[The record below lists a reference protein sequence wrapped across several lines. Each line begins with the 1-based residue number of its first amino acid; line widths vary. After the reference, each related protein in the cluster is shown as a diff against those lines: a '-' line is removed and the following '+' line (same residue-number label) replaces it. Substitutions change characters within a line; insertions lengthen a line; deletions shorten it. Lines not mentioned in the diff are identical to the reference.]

1 MKIRFNIHYK
11 TNWGENL
18 FICGSHP
25 ALGNWNTEKAVNMRY
40 VGGELWQYELE
51 LHAENAIEYK
61 YFYRD
66 SQRQVFWEGG
76 ENRRLTTMN
85 KSFTL
90 INDNWQPFFDQ
101 NRVLHSKA
109 FTDVI
114 MKPEK
119 KDAPLKD
126 SRAKKSLRLTIEAPR
141 IGPGFAIAVLGDS
154 PLLGNWSQPRIM
166 NNNAY
171 PLWQLNLNVTKA
183 SFPLEYKYVIV
194 ELATKKVVTWEIGF
208 NRKLQH
214 PDEVCDECL
223 QLQHD
228 LPFRYPVGNWKGAG
242 VSIPV
247 FSIRTNDSFGV
258 GEFNDLKKLADWC
271 QLTGLN
277 MIQLLPINDTTA
289 NHSWSDSYPYK
300 SITVKALHPMYL
312 HLPALGEPADKAMV
326 REFEQLKETVNKL
339 DALDYVEV
347 NRHKRRYITAVFEEQ
362 WDELSQSNTY
372 RTFFEDNKDW
382 LIPYASFSY
391 LRDKYET
398 SKYHEWGEY
407 ASCTAEKMASLCDPD
422 QPHYKKVAIYYFM
435 QYHLDKQLRE
445 AVTYMHDK
453 RICLKGDLPIGI
465 SPNSVEAWT
474 EPELFNLGCQAG
486 APPDDFSAVGQNWE
500 LPTYNWEVMANDQ
513 YLWWRKRLQMME
525 RYFDAY
531 RIDHILGFFRIW
543 EIQTKHKHGLLG
555 YFNPALPF
563 SVQEIEEKGI
573 WFDHDR
579 FVKPYIRGH
588 FLADFFGAY
597 VNEVRDKYLNETD
610 YNEFELK
617 PEFDTQA
624 KIWNHF
630 TPENME
636 AKLDFKNLT
645 IRDGLM
651 GLLNEVLFIRDPY
664 SAHEAYHPRIAF
676 HFTYAYKELPK
687 ETKEVL
693 NDLYIHF
700 FYKRHDQF
708 WKNEAMTKLPP
719 IVHASNMLV
728 CGEDL
733 GMVPDSVPEVMTALN
748 ILSLEIQRMPK
759 NPRIAFGH
767 PADAPYLCVC
777 TTSTHDMSSIRG
789 WWEENREKT
798 QAFYRHM
805 LGHNDYAP
813 FFAEPWVC
821 YEIIRQHMHSPAMW
835 TIFPIQ
841 DLFAMDGQIRW
852 DQTTREQ
859 INVPGNPN
867 NKWQYRMHISLEELM
882 DASSFNETIRELLKQ
897 SGRGLP
903 Y

>member
-25 ALGNWNTEKAVNMRY
+25 ALGSWNTEKALNMHY
-40 VGGELWQYELE
+40 AGGELWQYELE
-51 LHAENAIEYK
+51 LSAENTIEYK

-66 SQRQVFWEGG
+66 SQGQVFWEGG
-76 ENRRLTTMN
+76 ENRQLTSM
-85 KSFTL
+85 KKPFIL
-90 INDNWQPFFDQ
+90 VNDNWQPFFDQ
-101 NRVLHSKA
+101 DRVLHSKT

-119 KDAPLKD
+119 KDAPPRV
-126 SRAKKSLRLTIEAPR
+126 SRAKKLLQLTIEAPR
-141 IGPGFAIAVLGDS
+141 IGPGYAIAVMGDS
-154 PLLGNWSQPRIM
+154 PLLGNWSQPLIM

-171 PLWQLNLNVTKA
+171 PLWQLSLNVSKA
-183 SFPLEYKYVIV
+183 SFPIEYKYAIV
-194 ELATKKVVTWEIGF
+194 ELATNKVMTWEIGH
-208 NRKLQH
+208 NRKLQQ
-214 PDEVCDECL
+214 PDALGDEWV

-326 REFEQLKETVNKL
+326 MEFEQLKERLNKL

-347 NRHKRRYITAVFEEQ
+347 NRQKWRYITAVFEEQ
-362 WDELSQSNTY
+362 WDELSQSNAY
-372 RTFFEDNKDW
+372 KTFFEANKDW
-382 LIPYASFSY
+382 LVPYASFSY

-407 ASCTAEKMASLCDPD
+407 ASCTAEKMARLCDPA
-422 QPHYKKVAIYYFM
+422 QAHHKKVAIYYFM
-435 QYHLDKQLRE
+435 QYHLDKQLKE
-445 AVTYMHDK
+445 AVAYMHEK

-500 LPTYNWEVMANDQ
+500 LPTYNWEVMAQDQ
-513 YLWWRKRLQMME
+513 YFWWRKRLQMME
-525 RYFDAY
+525 QYFDAY

-588 FLADFFGAY
+588 FLNDFFGEY

-610 YNEFELK
+610 YNIFELK
-617 PEFDTQA
+617 PEFDTQT
-624 KIWNHF
+624 KIWAHF
-630 TPENME
+630 TPGNKE
-636 AKLDFKNLT
+636 AELDSRKLT

-664 SAHEAYHPRIAF
+664 STHEAYHPRIAF
-676 HFTYAYKELPK
+676 HFTYAYKELPE

-719 IVHASNMLV
+719 IVNASNMLV

-733 GMVPDSVPEVMTALN
+733 GMVPDSVPEVMSALN

-759 NPRIAFGH
+759 NPRITFGH

-805 LGHNDYAP
+805 LGHNDDAP

-821 YEIIRQHMHSPAMW
+821 YEIIRQHVHSPAMW

-882 DASSFNETIRELLKQ
+882 NANGFNETIRELLKQ